1 MSFVRVSAEPEAGW
15 RPDTVTAGEHR
26 WIYSAGSSKA
36 PSLGSCLAM
45 LEASRASKCFSLA
58 EIAQCHFSWDFN
70 LIPNR

>member
-1 MSFVRVSAEPEAGW
+1 M
-15 RPDTVTAGEHR
+15 TAGEHR
-26 WIYSAGSSKA
+26 WIYAAGSSKA

-70 LIPNR
+70 LISNR